1 MKSLY
6 DFIVKPIGDKY
17 NNEIKVGD
25 KNLVVNTQLEAWK
38 FINREAEV
46 IATPLA
52 FNTNIKKGDTIII
65 HQNVLR
71 TFYYT
76 RGVKKVSRSWFKED
90 LYFVSL
96 DQIYLYKHN
105 NHWNTFNDRCFIQPI
120 KNNDDKIVDKE
131 EKIKGILKYGNPY
144 LKNLD
149 INEGDL
155 VGFRPN
161 REWQF
166 LIDGKR
172 LYCMKSNDIVIKYE
186 YQGNEE
192 EYNPSWASSSKRV
205 NQSC

>member
-38 FINREAEV
+38 FINREAKV

-65 HQNVLR
+65 HQNVFR
-71 TFYYT
+71 TFYDT

-96 DQIYLYKHN
+96 DQIYLYKHK

-120 KNNDDKIVDKE
+120 KNNDDKVVDKE

-144 LKNLD
+144 LKSLD

-192 EYNPSWASSSKRV
+192 EYNPSWASSSKRI
-205 NQSC
+205 NKSC

>member
-65 HQNVLR
+65 HQNVFR
-71 TFYYT
+71 TFYDT

-90 LYFVSL
+90 LYFAKEDTIV
-96 DQIYLYKHN
+96 N
-105 NHWNTFNDRCFIQPI
+105 NHVKMWTIDCRND
-120 KNNDDKIVDKE
+120 
-131 EKIKGILKYGNPY
+131 
-144 LKNLD
+144 
-149 INEGDL
+149 
-155 VGFRPN
+155 
-161 REWQF
+161 
-166 LIDGKR
+166 
-172 LYCMKSNDIVIKYE
+172 
-186 YQGNEE
+186 
-192 EYNPSWASSSKRV
+192 SK
-205 NQSC
+205 

>member
-25 KNLVVNTQLEAWK
+25 KNLVVNTQLEACK

-65 HQNVLR
+65 HQNVFR
-71 TFYYT
+71 TFYDT

-205 NQSC
+205 N

>member
-6 DFIVKPIGDKY
+6 DFIVKPIGNKY

-65 HQNVLR
+65 HQNVFR
-71 TFYYT
+71 TFYDT

-205 NQSC
+205 N

>member
-65 HQNVLR
+65 HQNVFR
-71 TFYYT
+71 TFYDT
-76 RGVKKVSRSWFKED
+76 SGIKKVSRSWFKED

-96 DQIYLYKHN
+96 DQIYLYKQN
-105 NHWNTFNDRCFIQPI
+105 KHWNTFNDRCFIQPI
-120 KNNDDKIVDKE
+120 KNNDNKIVDKE

-144 LKNLD
+144 LKSLD

-192 EYNPSWASSSKRV
+192 EYNPSWAGSSKRI
-205 NQSC
+205 N

>member
-65 HQNVLR
+65 HQNVFR
-71 TFYYT
+71 TFYDT

-120 KNNDDKIVDKE
+120 KNPDDKIVDKE

-192 EYNPSWASSSKRV
+192 EYNPSWTSSSR
-205 NQSC
+205 

>member
-1 MKSLY
+1 MQSVYGFVVTPK
-6 DFIVKPIGDKY
+6 GGRY
-17 NNEIKVGD
+17 NNT
-25 KNLVVNTQLEAWK
+25 KNIGGKDIIISTSQEDAS
-38 FINREAEV
+38 FSNREAEV

-71 TFYYT
+71 TFYDT

-205 NQSC
+205 N

>member
-6 DFIVKPIGDKY
+6 DFIVKPIGNKY

-65 HQNVLR
+65 HQNVFR
-71 TFYYT
+71 TFYDT

-172 LYCMKSNDIVIKYE
+172 LYCMKSNDIVIKYA

-192 EYNPSWASSSKRV
+192 EYNPSCASSSKRV
-205 NQSC
+205 N

>member
-65 HQNVLR
+65 HQNVFR
-71 TFYYT
+71 TFYDT

-120 KNNDDKIVDKE
+120 KNSDDKIVDKE

-144 LKNLD
+144 LKSLD

-205 NQSC
+205 N

>member
-17 NNEIKVGD
+17 TNEIKVGD

-65 HQNVLR
+65 HQNVFR
-71 TFYYT
+71 TFYDT

-172 LYCMKSNDIVIKYE
+172 LYRIPSQFITIKYE
-186 YQGNEE
+186 YQGDEE
-192 EYNPSWASSSKRV
+192 EYNPSWAD
-205 NQSC
+205 SC

>member
-65 HQNVLR
+65 HQNVFR
-71 TFYYT
+71 TFYDT

-192 EYNPSWASSSKRV
+192 EYNPSLASSSKRV
-205 NQSC
+205 N

>member
-65 HQNVLR
+65 HQNVFR
-71 TFYYT
+71 TFYDT

-186 YQGNEE
+186 YKGNEE
-192 EYNPSWASSSKRV
+192 EYNPSGADSSKRV

>member
-6 DFIVKPIGDKY
+6 DFIVKPIGNKY

-65 HQNVLR
+65 HQNVFR
-71 TFYYT
+71 TFYDT

-192 EYNPSWASSSKRV
+192 EYNPSWTSSSR
-205 NQSC
+205 

>member
-65 HQNVLR
+65 HQNVFR
-71 TFYYT
+71 TFYDT

-186 YQGNEE
+186 YKGNEE

-205 NQSC
+205 N

>member
-65 HQNVLR
+65 HQNVFR
-71 TFYYT
+71 TFYDT

-96 DQIYLYKHN
+96 DQIYLYTHN

-205 NQSC
+205 N